1 MTEEE
6 KQPVTITYWARVGMY
21 STAPLNATPLAAI
34 GLVSPNNQNRNP
46 SQPQQVAGG
55 EQRVLAAIYQY
66 QVETEFPPA
75 TPGFEETVI
84 SMREII
90 NDGGGKAPKG
100 EDHMKTADDVFLTM
114 VEEYG
119 KDKMVKVSGGGTGL
133 SNGDT
138 RGFVAEHDPALVSL
152 AAGG

>member
-1 MTEEE
+1 MAEAE
-6 KQPVTITYWARVGMY
+6 KQSVTITYWARVGMY
-21 STAPLNATPLAAI
+21 STAPLNASPLAAI
-34 GLVSPNNQNRNP
+34 GLVSPNNQNP
-46 SQPQQVAGG
+46 AQPQQGASG

-100 EDHMKTADDVFLTM
+100 EDHMKTADVVFLTM

-119 KDKMVKVSGGGTGL
+119 KERMVKVSGGGTGL

-138 RGFVAEHDPALVSL
+138 RGFVAEHDPALVYL
-152 AAGG
+152 NAGG